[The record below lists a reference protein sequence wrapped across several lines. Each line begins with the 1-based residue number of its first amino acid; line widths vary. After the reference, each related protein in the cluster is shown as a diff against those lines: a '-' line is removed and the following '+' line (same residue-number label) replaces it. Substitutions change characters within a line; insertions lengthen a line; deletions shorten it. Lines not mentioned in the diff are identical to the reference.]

1 MNILITGCC
10 GFIGFHQT
18 LKLLKLNNNNNII
31 GIDNLNTYYD
41 IKLKKSRLNILK
53 KYDKKFQF
61 YKIDI
66 KNFNKLNTLFKTKK
80 ISYII
85 HLAAQAG
92 VRYSL
97 ENPKAYLDSNIIGF
111 FNILEL
117 SRIYK
122 IKHLIF
128 ASTSSVYGNTNKFP
142 ITEKQDTS
150 KPLTFYAATKKSNE
164 VMAYS
169 YSNIYKIPCT
179 SLRFFTVYGS
189 FGRPDMFMFKFAKS
203 VSENKIFSLFNKG
216 NHKRDFTHVED
227 ITDGITNLISK
238 PSKKLTPYNCFNL
251 GNGRSIDLMKVVNL
265 LQKNLNKKAKI
276 KKLKLQ
282 KGDIIK
288 THSSVEKLKKYSGYS
303 PKIFIKN
310 GVEDFIKWY
319 KKFF

>member
-18 LKLLKLNNNNNII
+18 LKLLKLGNYNII

-41 IKLKKSRLNILK
+41 VKLKKSRLNILK
-53 KYDKKFQF
+53 KNKKKFLF
-61 YKIDI
+61 FKIDI
-66 KNFNKLNTLFKTKK
+66 KNYKKLNTLFKTKK
-80 ISYII
+80 INYII

-92 VRYSL
+92 VGTL
-97 ENPKAYLDSNIIGF
+97 ENPKAYLDSNIVGF
-111 FNILEL
+111 INILEL
-117 SRIYK
+117 SRINK
-122 IKHLIF
+122 VKHLIF
-128 ASTSSVYGNTNKFP
+128 ASTSSVYGNTDKFP
-142 ITEKQDTS
+142 ITEQQDTS

-227 ITDGITNLISK
+227 ITDGITKLINK
-238 PSKKLTPYNCFNL
+238 PSKELILIIVLIWKWKIYRFN
-251 GNGRSIDLMKVVNL
+251 
-265 LQKNLNKKAKI
+265 
-276 KKLKLQ
+276 
-282 KGDIIK
+282 
-288 THSSVEKLKKYSGYS
+288 EYS
-303 PKIFIKN
+303 
-310 GVEDFIKWY
+310 
-319 KKFF
+319 